1 MSKIMFIRRCTSL
14 SSQAPISRK
23 DTNPS
28 YPMYILDKLTMC
40 ADICKNNGIDKMIYL
55 GDLFNSPSLSQGTY
69 LGTCWIHLLGLGID
83 QYTITGNHEIPYY
96 NEKSFE
102 GTALDITY
110 KTGIVKHLDRLE
122 LDNDVVIHGLD
133 FGKPFESIQKDGKYH
148 ICVAHAFYENDF
160 YGKGV
165 DNLKAVDANRLG
177 YDAYVLGH
185 DHTPYAMVTENNYKV
200 IRPGS
205 LTRGTSK
212 TCNLYRK
219 VQVAVFDTLF
229 KTWEEIEIPVKPGEE
244 VFKERRFIEKQ
255 QQSVDLD
262 KIIHNLYA
270 PEKNSIYKIIKSDS
284 EPAKL
289 AMKDNYNEVI
299 SLITKYLES
308 HGIYDMEVRQ

>member
-1 MSKIMFIRRCTSL
+1 MFIYIHSVL
-14 SSQAPISRK
+14 GSRK

-28 YPMYILDKLTMC
+28 YPMYVLDKLTMC
-40 ADICKNNGIDKMIYL
+40 RDICRERGVDKIIYL
-55 GDLFNSPSLSQGTY
+55 GDLFNSPSLSLGTY
-69 LGTCWIHLLGLGID
+69 LGTCWNHLLGLDID

-96 NEKSFE
+96 NEKSFD
-102 GTALDITY
+102 GTVLDITY
-110 KTGIVKHLDRLE
+110 KTGIVKHLEKLE

-133 FGKPFESIQKDGKYH
+133 FGKPFEEIQKDGKYH
-148 ICVAHAFYENDF
+148 VCVAHAFYENDF

-165 DNLKAVDANRLG
+165 DNLKAVDAAKLG

-185 DHTPYAMVTENNYKV
+185 DHTPYAPVVENNYKV

-219 VQVAVFDTLF
+219 VNVIIFDTLF
-229 KTWEEIEIPVKPGEE
+229 KTFEEVEVPVKPGVE

-255 QQSVDLD
+255 QEDINLD

-270 PEKNSIYKIIKSDS
+270 PEKNSIYKIIKADI

-289 AMKDNYNEVI
+289 SMKDKYDGVI

-308 HGIYDMEVRQ
+308 HGIYDMEVKE